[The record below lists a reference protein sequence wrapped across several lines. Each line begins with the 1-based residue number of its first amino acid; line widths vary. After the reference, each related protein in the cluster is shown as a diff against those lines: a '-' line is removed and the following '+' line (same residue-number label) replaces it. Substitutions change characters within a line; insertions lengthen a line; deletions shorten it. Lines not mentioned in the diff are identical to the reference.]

1 MSKMTLE
8 EQIKAAL
15 FPEADSVVKESP
27 QIPPKVVTVVTLL
40 VRDTIHYLHSIIKYE
55 ANTLS
60 RDLAIIEAEKVARAL
75 GKSFIMLVDVELV
88 EVERHAKG
96 DKGQA

>member
-1 MSKMTLE
+1 MTEMTLE

-15 FPEADSVVKESP
+15 FPEAESVVRKAP
-27 QIPPKVVTVVTLL
+27 QIPPKIVTVVTLL
-40 VRDTIHYLHSIIKYE
+40 VRDTIHYPHSIITYE

-96 DKGQA
+96 SERPA